1 MPAGRILLKSI
12 SESKKLSELDTDG
25 ARLLFTWLIPHVDV
39 NGCFSG
45 DPEVIKGQIFTRLN
59 KSVEEIEDYLV
70 DLQQRKLIVRYE
82 TNGDVFLYM
91 PSFVD
96 KQPQLNP
103 EREGKPR
110 IPTPTP
116 EQLKSKSRPTLDQF
130 QTNSNTSKVKES
142 KVNIYS
148 PFLTFWDLWPNKV
161 GRKQAEKAWSKL
173 KLSDELLDEIT
184 RGLAKQL
191 KEHRMRTDNGV
202 WCPDWP
208 NPATW
213 INGER
218 WKDEVEDIQDS
229 GIHLGIEHDNTA
241 VDEAREQLA
250 KISPEQY
257 EKNRAKLR
265 ELAGG
270 ATKKI

>member
-12 SESKKLSELDTDG
+12 SESKKLSQLKTDG

-45 DPEVIKGQIFTRLN
+45 DPEVIKGQLFTRLD
-59 KSVEEIEDYLV
+59 KSTKDVEEYLS
-70 DLQQRKLIVRYE
+70 DLERVKLIIRYE
-82 TNGDVFLYM
+82 TNGDVFLYI
-91 PSFVD
+91 PTFVD

-116 EQLKSKSRPTLDQF
+116 DQLQSKSRVTPNQLQM
-130 QTNSNTSKVKES
+130 NSNTSKVKES
-142 KVNIYS
+142 KVKEIYS
-148 PFLTFWDLWPNKV
+148 PFETFWDLWPHKV

-191 KEHRMRTDNGV
+191 KEHQMRTDNGM

-218 WKDEVEDIQDS
+218 WKDEIEEIQP
-229 GIHLGIEHDNTA
+229 GIEYDNTA
-241 VDEAREQLA
+241 VEEAREDRKHTDLA
-250 KISPEQY
+250 KA
-257 EKNRAKLR
+257 RAKIA
-265 ELAGG
+265 ELVKGV
-270 ATKKI
+270 TKCV